1 MAGGW
6 LFQATVVAQASF
18 TKADVRKMFPE
29 NVRDLWI
36 NNLSGTLDMV
46 HLTDMIIGTDGHTC
60 KGIYRMRNSGA
71 VFQFE
76 GEDINHQLQL
86 VELSDV
92 SRRSGFIFGKYDGE
106 KFAGSWMNAD
116 KNVSYPMSLSF
127 VNSFEEY
134 HLDKCKQ
141 QRWYRIYEG
150 RSEGK
155 DINLHIERDQLAFT
169 IILQKDSVWSKDI
182 VVGKGAR
189 VEVLETGIKN
199 LALNGKTIV
208 IDTSNLDRIN
218 IMHLD
223 DKGYEISTSL
233 EQKAHLDFECFEYAD
248 YYSKMVC
255 NRPVCDDKKFNLW
268 MDNKLKTWIHDNIT
282 RFKSVKQDNIGTN
295 DRWIQSADAW
305 VEIDLF
311 LQDIVSGTIYLQT
324 SLHPDTE
331 KIAFIYDLSSNKELK
346 LAEIFDNKFDSKDY
360 FKYVISA
367 KKKEV
372 QWEKSCSHWVN
383 QQDFRYAT
391 LNEDGIVFRTDF
403 NSIYGEK
410 KLIIPYEEVLSNIKI
425 KNLIKEILTK

>member
-6 LFQATVVAQASF
+6 LFQAKMAAQASF
-18 TKADVRKMFPE
+18 TKTDVRKMFPE
-29 NVRDLWI
+29 NVKDLWI

-60 KGIYRMRNSGA
+60 KGLYRMRNSGT
-71 VFQFE
+71 VFHFE
-76 GEDINHQLQL
+76 GQDINHQLQL
-86 VELSDV
+86 VELSDAN
-92 SRRSGFIFGKYDGE
+92 RRSGFIFGKYDGE
-106 KFAGSWMNAD
+106 KFTGSWMNAD

-127 VNSFEEY
+127 VNSFEEFY
-134 HLDKCKQ
+134 TDKCKQ

-150 RSEGK
+150 KTENK

-169 IILQKDSVWSKDI
+169 LILQQDSIWKKDI
-182 VVGKGAR
+182 IVGKGTR
-189 VEVLETGIKN
+189 VELLETSIKN
-199 LALNGKTIV
+199 LTFTGKTIV
-208 IDTSNLDRIN
+208 IDTSKLDRIN
-218 IMHLD
+218 IIQLD

-255 NRPVCDDKKFNLW
+255 NRPISSDKKFDFW
-268 MDNKLKTWIHDNIT
+268 MDTKLKTWIHDNVSN
-282 RFKSVKQDNIGTN
+282 FKSIKKDNIGTN

-311 LQDIVSGTIYLQT
+311 LQDLVSGTIYLQS
-324 SLHPDTE
+324 SLHSTTD
-331 KIAFIYDLSSNKELK
+331 KIAFIYDLKNNKELR
-346 LAEIFDNKFDSKDY
+346 LSDVFDSKFDSKDY
-360 FKYVISA
+360 FKYVIPA

-372 QWEKSCSHWVN
+372 QWEKSCSQWVN

-410 KLIIPYEEVLSNIKI
+410 MIVIPYKDVVPNIKI